1 MACLLSAELSFRL
14 PLLLSH
20 RINED
25 VIFVVK
31 GTVVCLLWVVSLS
44 LKESSLLYRD

>member
-1 MACLLSAELSFRL
+1 MAHLLGVEFNFSL

-20 RINED
+20 KISED
-25 VIFVVK
+25 VTLVVK

-44 LKESSLLYRD
+44 L